1 MATRRLV
8 IASLLLLLGGICT
21 LGQENPAQGGGAEAS
36 RNIHRRE
43 QWFAQGRTL
52 DLEPAASAR
61 NHALRQKMAMRA
73 IRRAQPRQ
81 ESSLNAFA
89 GEWVQ
94 LGPAPLI
101 SDASGVGL
109 QDYNFVAGRATAVA
123 IDPADSSGDTVY
135 IGGAYGGIWKSLN
148 AGPLSSNPGSV
159 AWVPLTDNEATLA
172 VGSIAIQ
179 PQLSNPDPRKSV
191 ILVGTGETNGSADS
205 YYGLGILRSAD
216 AGSTWN
222 LISTD
227 SSPTPRSFAGL
238 GFSKIA
244 FSTSNPSLVVAAAA
258 GTSEGI
264 TEGEENP
271 VLVNRGIYYS
281 ADSGV
286 SWRYSTIKDSNA
298 VTDPSSVSAVVYNAA
313 ANQFFAAISQHG
325 VYSSSDGINW
335 LRLANQPGSLA
346 AVSCPAH
353 IASPSAC
360 PIYRGEFAVVPN
372 RAGPSVKGEMYLWY
386 VDANDNDGGIWTSTD
401 AGTTW
406 AQINESG
413 ITSCGDLLGG
423 CGTSQGFYN
432 LTLAAVPDGAATDLY
447 AGAVNLY
454 KCTISVISPNC
465 NGTGSGTFINLTH
478 VYGCSSIAKVHPA
491 QHSMAFM
498 LVNNNNQDLMYF
510 ANDGG
515 IYRSLDGYTGLLS
528 GDCGGSNT
536 FDSLNANLD
545 SMTQLV
551 SFSESST
558 TSPSPDILL
567 AGAQGNG
574 SPATVS
580 AQSSTTWQNVD
591 AGDGGYTAISP
602 DDDRAWFVSN
612 PPDSVSG
619 VNIFKCAS
627 GINCHTED
635 FLNNQIVSGT
645 TVGGDAGAFNTPFIL
660 DPQDSAALLV
670 GTCRVWR
677 GPSAGGSFTDLSFD
691 FETGGSG
698 ICSGTETNLVRALA
712 VGGAKD
718 ANGFSNVVYAGTNG
732 TGPLSNGLATGGH
745 VWVSSNVAAGG
756 PATWTDQT
764 GVINPDNFPISSI
777 AVDSSDTSGLTAYAT
792 VMGFHVSHVWKT
804 MDGGVSWTDFTANL
818 PDAPANALLIDPGL
832 TPDAGILYVGTD
844 VGVFASS
851 TGAANWVEV
860 GPSPE
865 SNNPGLLPNVAV
877 TALHIFNPG
886 GARRLRVSTYG
897 RGIWELA
904 GFNLSRPIPAAATV
918 GTPGTT
924 PPFTLQL
931 TATAFNGPVNLFCTV
946 PAWARCAF
954 PGGGP
959 SLSVNI
965 SPTNPFPFT
974 LTVTTMADAPS
985 GPISVAIHAAAP
997 GFTTQT
1003 QNVPVT
1009 VVGGFGFSIAN
1020 GSGPQTV
1027 IAGQTATY
1035 TLNVAPS
1042 VGTFPNPVTF
1052 LCTNLPTNSNCSF
1065 SPATVPAG
1073 NGETNV
1079 TLTLTTAGTPPGTY
1093 STIAVSGT
1101 SGVVSESAQ
1110 LTLVV
1115 QSAFAFSLSNSGP
1128 SAIIAGNFAKYDIT
1142 VTPSGGPFPNPV
1154 ALTFLG
1160 CPLGTTCTFD
1170 NATIAA
1176 GSGTTDVAL
1185 TVATTAYPNGTPPG
1199 TYSITVTGETS
1210 GVSAKSTAVTFNV
1223 QAAPFSFSMSNSG
1236 PATIEAGSSGKY
1248 NVTIIPAGSAFPN
1261 PAVLSLTGCPSGTTC
1276 SLSSTLVS
1284 AGSGVTNVFLTVT
1297 TNGGTSPGSYK
1308 ITVTGTS
1315 GSQTAN
1321 TVISFTVHS
1330 NTFSFSMS
1338 SSGPAT
1344 IAAGSSG
1351 KYDITITPSMGTFP
1365 SAVALAFTGCPAS
1378 ATCSLDSSTVSAGSG
1393 TTDVFL
1399 TVATAAGTPIG
1410 GYSITVTGTSGAVIA
1425 NTGISLAVIAFNFT
1439 MSSSG
1444 PATIAVGSSAQ
1455 YNVSITPSAGTFPNP
1470 VALTST
1476 GCPAVSTCSFNSAQI
1491 AAGSGTSDVLLTV
1504 ATTPPALH
1512 SEKRRPQILV
1522 YALWIPLP
1530 GILIIFA
1537 ASGSGR
1543 SRWTLRGLFTLLLVT
1558 ACSGCGGLSGG
1569 SAAPAPNPGTPPG
1582 VYTITVIG
1590 TSGSLTANT
1599 TISIT
1604 IH

>member
-8 IASLLLLLGGICT
+8 IAALLLLVGSICT
-21 LGQENPAQGGGAEAS
+21 PGQDNPARSGETEAS
-36 RNIHRRE
+36 RNIHRRV
-43 QWFAQGRTL
+43 QWFAQGRTSSP
-52 DLEPAASAR
+52 EAAATSR
-61 NHALRQKMAMRA
+61 YQALRQKIAMRA
-73 IRRAQPRQ
+73 IRRARRPRQ
-81 ESSLNAFA
+81 ESSPNALA
-89 GEWVQ
+89 GDWVQ

-123 IDPADSSGDTVY
+123 IDPADSSGNTVY
-135 IGGAYGGIWKSLN
+135 IGGAYGGVWKSSN
-148 AGPLSSNPGSV
+148 AGPLSSNAGSV
-159 AWVPLTDNEATLA
+159 AWVPLTDNEATLS

-179 PQLSNPDPRKSV
+179 PQISIPDPAKSV

-216 AGSTWN
+216 AGNTWA
-222 LISTD
+222 LISND

-258 GTSEGI
+258 TSATGI

-281 ADSGV
+281 ADGGV
-286 SWRYSTIKDSNA
+286 SWNYSIIKDANTI
-298 VTDPSSVSAVVYNAA
+298 TDPASVTSVVYNAA
-313 ANQFFAAISQHG
+313 ANQFLAAISLHG

-335 LRLANQPGSLA
+335 FRLANQPGSLTA
-346 AVSCPAH
+346 ASCPVH

-360 PIYRGEFAVVPN
+360 PIYRGEFAIVSN
-372 RAGPSVKGEMYLWY
+372 RAAPSGKGEMYVWY
-386 VDANDNDGGIWTSTD
+386 VDANDNDGGIWMSTD

-406 AQINESG
+406 VQINETG

-432 LTLAAVPDGAATDLY
+432 LSLAAVPDGTATDLY

-454 KCTISVISPNC
+454 KCIISVISPNC
-465 NGTGSGTFINLTH
+465 NGTGSGTFMNLTH
-478 VYGCSSIAKVHPA
+478 VYGCSSVARVHPA

-498 LVNNNNQDLMYF
+498 LLNNNNQDLMYF

-515 IYRSLDGYTGLLS
+515 IYRSLDGYTGLVS
-528 GDCGGSNT
+528 GDCGGSNM
-536 FDSLNANLD
+536 FDSLNANLG

-558 TSPSPDILL
+558 TSPSADILL

-602 DDDRAWFVSN
+602 DNDNAWFVSN

-619 VNIFKCAS
+619 VNIFECAL
-627 GINCHTED
+627 GINCSTED

-645 TVGGDAGAFNTPFIL
+645 TVGGDAAAFNTPFIL
-660 DPQDSAALLV
+660 DPQDSLEMLV

-677 GPSAGGSFTDLSFD
+677 GPSAGGSFTDLSFN
-691 FETGGSG
+691 FETGGTG
-698 ICSGTETNLVRALA
+698 ICSGSETNLVRALA
-712 VGGAKD
+712 AGGAKD
-718 ANGFSNVVYAGTNG
+718 ANGFSNVIYAGTNG
-732 TGPLSNGLATGGH
+732 TGPLSTGLPTGGH
-745 VWVSSNVAAGG
+745 VWVSSNVGGG
-756 PATWTDQT
+756 PATWIDQT
-764 GVINPDNFPISSI
+764 GGINPDNFPISSI
-777 AVDSSDTSGLTAYAT
+777 AVDSSDTSGLTAYAAI
-792 VMGFHVSHVWKT
+792 MGFHVSHVWKT
-804 MDGGVSWTDFTANL
+804 MDGGASWTDFTANL
-818 PDAPANALLIDPGL
+818 PDAPANALLVDPGL
-832 TPDAGILYVGTD
+832 TPDAGILYAGTD

-865 SNNPGLLPNVAV
+865 SNNPGFLPNVAV

-897 RGIWELA
+897 RGVWELA
-904 GFNLSRPIPAAATV
+904 GFNLSRPMPAAVTV

-924 PPFTLQL
+924 PPVTMQL
-931 TATAFNGPVNLFCTV
+931 TAAAFNGPVNLFCTV

-959 SLSVNI
+959 SLLVSI
-965 SPTNPFPFT
+965 SPTNPFPFI
-974 LTVTTMADAPS
+974 LTVTTMANAPS
-985 GPISVAIHAAAP
+985 GPFTVAVHAAAP
-997 GFTTQT
+997 GYTTQT
-1003 QNVPVT
+1003 QNLPVT

-1020 GSGPQTV
+1020 DSGPQTV

-1035 TLNVAPS
+1035 MLNVAPS
-1042 VGTFPNPVTF
+1042 AGTFPNPVTF
-1052 LCTNLPTNSNCSF
+1052 LCTHLPTNSNCSF

-1079 TLTLTTAGTPPGTY
+1079 TLTLTTAGTPVGTY

-1101 SGVVSESAQ
+1101 SGLVSESAQ

-1128 SAIIAGNFAKYDIT
+1128 SAIIAGNSAKYDIT
-1142 VTPSGGPFPNPV
+1142 VTPSGGPFQNPV
-1154 ALTFLG
+1154 TLTFLG
-1160 CPLGTTCTFD
+1160 CPLGTTCAFD

-1176 GSGTTDVAL
+1176 GSGTTDVFL
-1185 TVATTAYPNGTPPG
+1185 TIATTAYPNGTPPG
-1199 TYSITVTGETS
+1199 PYSITVIGTSPSETS
-1210 GVSAKSTAVTFNV
+1210 NTVVAFTV
-1223 QAAPFSFSMSNSG
+1223 QSAPFSFSMSNSG
-1236 PATIEAGSSGKY
+1236 PATIEVGSSGKY
-1248 NVTIIPAGSAFPN
+1248 DITVTPSGSAFPN
-1261 PAVLSLTGCPSGTTC
+1261 PAVLSLTGCPSATTC
-1276 SLSSTLVS
+1276 SLSSMLIS
-1284 AGSGVTNVFLTVT
+1284 AGSGATDVFLTVT
-1297 TNGGTSPGSYK
+1297 TNSGTSPGSYK

-1315 GSQTAN
+1315 GAQTAN
-1321 TVISFTVHS
+1321 TIIPFTVHS
-1330 NTFSFSMS
+1330 NTFSFSMN

-1344 IAAGSSG
+1344 VAAGSSG
-1351 KYDITITPSMGTFP
+1351 KYDITITPSTGTFP
-1365 SAVALAFTGCPAS
+1365 NAVALAFTGCPAS

-1393 TTDVFL
+1393 TSDVFL
-1399 TVATAAGTPIG
+1399 TVATTAGTPMG
-1410 GYSITVTGTSGAVIA
+1410 GYSITVTGTSGAVTA
-1425 NTGISLAVIAFNFT
+1425 NTAISLSVIAFNFT

-1444 PATIAVGSSAQ
+1444 PATIAVGSSAK
-1455 YNVSITPSAGTFPNP
+1455 YDISITPSAGTFPNP
-1470 VALTST
+1470 VALTFT
-1476 GCPAVSTCSFNSAQI
+1476 GCPAVSTCSLNTAQV
-1491 AAGSGTSDVLLTV
+1491 AAGSGTSNVLLNV

-1512 SEKRRPQILV
+1512 SEKRRPQILI
-1522 YALWIPLP
+1522 YALWLSLP

-1537 ASGSGR
+1537 GSGIGR
-1543 SRWTLRGLFTLLLVT
+1543 PRWTLRALFTLLLVT

-1569 SAAPAPNPGTPPG
+1569 SAAPAPNPGTAPG

-1599 TISIT
+1599 TISLT
-1604 IH
+1604 VH